1 MEEREMIAVGDF
13 VFDTIEKANVQ
24 VLEKIEA
31 WGYTSYKVFNPAT
44 GRVYKANEEQLSSSG
59 STMQYDENYL
69 RYVTLLSKIKN
80 ETAGGFLSSLA
91 SGIIPLPHQL
101 HVLNRAMETN
111 NIRYILADEVGL
123 GKTIEAGMIIRELKS
138 RGLVSRI
145 LVVCP
150 TGLVTQWA
158 SEMQEKFHEKFQVIL
173 PSDYD
178 TIRRLTDNDDV
189 YGQFDQVISPMDSIK
204 PIEKHAGW
212 SEEKV
217 EKYNEERIYS
227 IINSGWDLII
237 IDEAHRVAGSSGEV
251 ARYKLGNLLAQAS
264 PYLLLLSAT
273 PHNGKTEPFLRLIR
287 LLDADA
293 FPNAKSIVREQ
304 VAPFLIRTE
313 KREAI
318 DNNGNLLF
326 KNRITHLV
334 TISWDERNN
343 LQRELYEMVSSYVAK
358 TYNKALRNRK
368 KNMCLIFL
376 LIIMQRM
383 VTSST
388 AAIRQSLERR
398 LNVLLEQRTCVGDLR
413 EEDLDELNIEDGV
426 EDALEAISLDMELE
440 IEELKQIIS
449 LAKQA
454 QFQNQDAK
462 VEPLL
467 NEIDAILSEDRTQ
480 KVIIFTEFVATQTY
494 LQELLVNRGYTVTI
508 LNGGMS
514 IDERNAAMQEFKT
527 STSIF
532 ISTDAGGEGLNLQFA
547 NIIINYDLPWN
558 PMKIEQ
564 RCGRV
569 DRIGQQRDVH
579 IYNFIVGETV
589 ENRVREVLEEKLSVI
604 LKEMGV
610 DKYSDV
616 LDSEV
621 AECDFTDV
629 YMRSIGHTS
638 QVEKNLYPVEEEM
651 KQQLTNAQKYKDVIR
666 EEKDLTKL
674 VGTES
679 NFDVDSALRTMLTY
693 YECWQGHDP
702 RLIDRISIAD
712 EEITQHLKTELVQDR
727 TAPLMSIQIDNF
739 PNEDGYFMLWE
750 LSISEKESGKRILPI
765 FVNSA
770 MILRPMAG
778 KRIMDV
784 FLDGNSK
791 LRVSSAPNVDAE
803 IYSKLEKSCMDFAY
817 DTFVELKE
825 KQMQQ
830 NEESFKKYMYALEL
844 RQEAAEHI
852 GIENIRRSRLQK
864 LQKEKANIEAQHRKG
879 SQVYPDFRLIMMA
892 RLEA

>member
-1 MEEREMIAVGDF
+1 MHSVGDF

-24 VLEKIEA
+24 ILEKIEA
-31 WGYTSYKVFNPAT
+31 WGYTSFKVFNPAT

-398 LNVLLEQRTCVGDLR
+398 LNVLLEQRTCVGNLR

-426 EDALEAISLDMELE
+426 EDAIEAISLDMELE

-508 LNGGMS
+508 LNGCMS
-514 IDERNAAMQEFKT
+514 IDERNAAMQEFKA

-629 YMRSIGHTS
+629 YMRSIGHAS
-638 QVEKNLYPVEEEM
+638 QGEKNLYPVEAEM

-739 PNEDGYFMLWE
+739 PNEEGYFMFWE

-765 FVNSA
+765 FVNST
-770 MILRPMAG
+770 MVLRPMAG

-784 FLDGNSK
+784 FLDGSSK

>member
-1 MEEREMIAVGDF
+1 MHATGDF

-31 WGYTSYKVFNPAT
+31 WGYISYKVFNPAT
-44 GRVYKANEEQLSSSG
+44 GRVFKANEEQLSSSG

-212 SEEKV
+212 SEEKI

-398 LNVLLEQRTCVGDLR
+398 LNVLLEQRTCVGNLR

-629 YMRSIGHTS
+629 YMRSIGHAS
-638 QVEKNLYPVEEEM
+638 QVEKNLYPVEAEM

-739 PNEDGYFMLWE
+739 PNEEGYFMLWE

-770 MILRPMAG
+770 MVLRPMAG

-791 LRVSSAPNVDAE
+791 LRVTSASNVDAE

>member
-1 MEEREMIAVGDF
+1 MHATGDF

-31 WGYTSYKVFNPAT
+31 WGYISYKVFNPAT

-398 LNVLLEQRTCVGDLR
+398 LNVLLEQRTCVGNLR

-629 YMRSIGHTS
+629 YMRSIGHAS
-638 QVEKNLYPVEEEM
+638 QVEKNLYPVEAEM

-739 PNEDGYFMLWE
+739 PNEEGYLCFGSC
-750 LSISEKESGKRILPI
+750 LSLKKRAESGFCRYLSTAQWYCDRWQESVLWMFSSMETASSGFRLRRMWMRKFILSLKKVAWILPMTHLL
-765 FVNSA
+765 N
-770 MILRPMAG
+770 
-778 KRIMDV
+778 
-784 FLDGNSK
+784 
-791 LRVSSAPNVDAE
+791 
-803 IYSKLEKSCMDFAY
+803 
-817 DTFVELKE
+817 
-825 KQMQQ
+825 
-830 NEESFKKYMYALEL
+830 
-844 RQEAAEHI
+844 
-852 GIENIRRSRLQK
+852 
-864 LQKEKANIEAQHRKG
+864 
-879 SQVYPDFRLIMMA
+879 
-892 RLEA
+892 

>member
-1 MEEREMIAVGDF
+1 MLSVGDF

-24 VLEKIEA
+24 ILEKFEA
-31 WGYTSYKVFNPAT
+31 WGYVSYKVFNPAT
-44 GRVYKANEEQLSSSG
+44 GRVYKANEEQLNASG

-304 VAPFLIRTE
+304 VAPYLIRTE

-343 LQRELYEMVSSYVAK
+343 LQRELYEMVSSYVSE

-388 AAIRQSLERR
+388 AAIQQSLERR
-398 LNVLLEQRTCVGDLR
+398 LSVLKEQRTCVGNLK

-426 EDALEAISLDMELE
+426 EEAIEAISLDMDLE
-440 IEELKQIIS
+440 IEELQQIVF

-454 QFQNQDAK
+454 QFQNRDAK
-462 VEPLL
+462 VEPLIM
-467 NEIDAILSEDRTQ
+467 EIDAILSADRSQ
-480 KVIIFTEFVATQTY
+480 KIIIFTEFVATQKY
-494 LQELLVNRGYTVTI
+494 LQELLVNIGYSVTI

-629 YMRSIGHTS
+629 YMRSIGHAS
-638 QVEKNLYPVEEEM
+638 QVQKNLYPVEAEM

-739 PNEDGYFMLWE
+739 PNEEGYFMLWE

-770 MILRPMAG
+770 MVLRPMAG

-784 FLDGNSK
+784 FLDGSSK
-791 LRVSSAPNVDAE
+791 LRVSSVPNVDAE
-803 IYSKLEKSCMDFAY
+803 IYSKLEKICMDFAY

>member
-1 MEEREMIAVGDF
+1 MIAVGDF

-398 LNVLLEQRTCVGDLR
+398 LNVLLEQRTCVGNLR

-629 YMRSIGHTS
+629 FMRSIGHTS
-638 QVEKNLYPVEEEM
+638 QVEKNLYPVEAEM

-739 PNEDGYFMLWE
+739 PNEEGYFMLWE

-770 MILRPMAG
+770 MVLRPMAG

-791 LRVSSAPNVDAE
+791 LRVSSASNVDAE

>member
-1 MEEREMIAVGDF
+1 MISVGDF

-31 WGYTSYKVFNPAT
+31 WGYISYKVFNPAT

-59 STMQYDENYL
+59 NTMQYDENYL

-326 KNRITHLV
+326 KNRIMHLV
-334 TISWDERNN
+334 TISWDDRNN

-398 LNVLLEQRTCVGDLR
+398 LNVLLEQRTCVGNLR

-494 LQELLVNRGYTVTI
+494 LQELLVNRDYTVTI

-629 YMRSIGHTS
+629 YMRSIGHAS
-638 QVEKNLYPVEEEM
+638 QVEKNLYPVEAEM

-739 PNEDGYFMLWE
+739 PNEEGYFMLWE

-770 MILRPMAG
+770 MLLRPMAG

-864 LQKEKANIEAQHRKG
+864 LQTLKHSTGKAHRYIRILG
-879 SQVYPDFRLIMMA
+879 
-892 RLEA
+892 

>member
-1 MEEREMIAVGDF
+1 MLSVGDF

-44 GRVYKANEEQLSSSG
+44 GRVYKANEEQLSSTG

-158 SEMQEKFHEKFQVIL
+158 NEMQEKFHEKFQVIL

-178 TIRRLTDNDDV
+178 TIRRLTNSDDV

-398 LNVLLEQRTCVGDLR
+398 LNVLLEQRTCVGNLR

-440 IEELKQIIS
+440 IEEPKQIIS

-467 NEIDAILSEDRTQ
+467 NEIDAILSENRTQ

-750 LSISEKESGKRILPI
+750 LSISEKESEKRILPI

>member
-1 MEEREMIAVGDF
+1 MLNTGDF

-31 WGYTSYKVFNPAT
+31 WGYVSYRVFNPAT
-44 GRVYKANEEQLSSSG
+44 GRVYKANEEQLSSTG

-217 EKYNEERIYS
+217 EKYNEERIYA

-398 LNVLLEQRTCVGDLR
+398 LNVLLEQRTCVGNLR

-467 NEIDAILSEDRTQ
+467 NEIDAILSEDRTK

-739 PNEDGYFMLWE
+739 PNEEGYFMLWE

>member
-1 MEEREMIAVGDF
+1 MISVGDF

-31 WGYTSYKVFNPAT
+31 WGYISYKVFNPAT

-59 STMQYDENYL
+59 NTMQYDENYL

-326 KNRITHLV
+326 KNRIMHLV
-334 TISWDERNN
+334 TISWDDRNN

-398 LNVLLEQRTCVGDLR
+398 LNVLLEQRTCVGNLR

-494 LQELLVNRGYTVTI
+494 LQELLVNRDYTVTI

-616 LDSEV
+616 LDNEV

-629 YMRSIGHTS
+629 YMRSIGHAS
-638 QVEKNLYPVEEEM
+638 QVEKNLYPVEAEM

-739 PNEDGYFMLWE
+739 PNEEGYFMLWE

-770 MILRPMAG
+770 MLLRPMAG

>member
-1 MEEREMIAVGDF
+1 MHATGDF

-31 WGYTSYKVFNPAT
+31 WGYISYKVFNPAT

-398 LNVLLEQRTCVGDLR
+398 LNVLLEQRTCVGNLR

-629 YMRSIGHTS
+629 YMRSIGHAS
-638 QVEKNLYPVEEEM
+638 QVEKNLYPVEAEM

-739 PNEDGYFMLWE
+739 PNEEGYFMLWE

-770 MILRPMAG
+770 MVLRAMAG

-791 LRVSSAPNVDAE
+791 LRVSSASNVDAE

>member
-1 MEEREMIAVGDF
+1 MHATGDF

-31 WGYTSYKVFNPAT
+31 WGYISYKVFNPAT

-398 LNVLLEQRTCVGDLR
+398 LNVLLEQRTCVGNLR

-629 YMRSIGHTS
+629 YMRSIGHAS
-638 QVEKNLYPVEEEM
+638 QVEKNLYPVEAEM

-727 TAPLMSIQIDNF
+727 TTPLMSIQIDNF
-739 PNEDGYFMLWE
+739 PNEEGYFMLWE

-770 MILRPMAG
+770 MVLRPMAG

-791 LRVSSAPNVDAE
+791 LRVSSASNVDAE

>member
-1 MEEREMIAVGDF
+1 MHATGDF

-31 WGYTSYKVFNPAT
+31 WGYISYKVFNPAT

-204 PIEKHAGW
+204 PIEKHVGW

-398 LNVLLEQRTCVGDLR
+398 LNVLLEQRTCVGNLR

-629 YMRSIGHTS
+629 YMRSIGHAS
-638 QVEKNLYPVEEEM
+638 QVEKNLYPVEAEM

-739 PNEDGYFMLWE
+739 PNEEGYFMLWE

-770 MILRPMAG
+770 MVLRPMAG

-791 LRVSSAPNVDAE
+791 LRVSSASNVDAE

>member
-1 MEEREMIAVGDF
+1 MHATGDF

-31 WGYTSYKVFNPAT
+31 WGYISYKVFNPAT

-358 TYNKALRNRK
+358 TYNKALRNHK

-398 LNVLLEQRTCVGDLR
+398 LNVLLEQRTCVGNLR

-629 YMRSIGHTS
+629 YMRSIGHAS
-638 QVEKNLYPVEEEM
+638 QVEKNLYPVEAEM

-739 PNEDGYFMLWE
+739 PNEEGYFMLWE

-770 MILRPMAG
+770 MVLRPMAG

-791 LRVSSAPNVDAE
+791 LRVSSASNVDAE

>member
-1 MEEREMIAVGDF
+1 MISVGDF

-31 WGYTSYKVFNPAT
+31 WGYISYKVFNPAT

-383 VTSST
+383 ATSST

-398 LNVLLEQRTCVGDLR
+398 LNVLLEQRTCVGNLR

-514 IDERNAAMQEFKT
+514 IDERNAAMQEFKA

-629 YMRSIGHTS
+629 YMRSIGHAS
-638 QVEKNLYPVEEEM
+638 QVEKNLYPVEAEM

-712 EEITQHLKTELVQDR
+712 EEITQHLKTELV
-727 TAPLMSIQIDNF
+727 
-739 PNEDGYFMLWE
+739 
-750 LSISEKESGKRILPI
+750 
-765 FVNSA
+765 
-770 MILRPMAG
+770 
-778 KRIMDV
+778 
-784 FLDGNSK
+784 
-791 LRVSSAPNVDAE
+791 
-803 IYSKLEKSCMDFAY
+803 
-817 DTFVELKE
+817 
-825 KQMQQ
+825 
-830 NEESFKKYMYALEL
+830 
-844 RQEAAEHI
+844 
-852 GIENIRRSRLQK
+852 
-864 LQKEKANIEAQHRKG
+864 
-879 SQVYPDFRLIMMA
+879 
-892 RLEA
+892 

>member
-1 MEEREMIAVGDF
+1 MISVGDF

-31 WGYTSYKVFNPAT
+31 WGYISYKVFNPAT

-59 STMQYDENYL
+59 NTMQYDENYL

-326 KNRITHLV
+326 KNRIMHLV
-334 TISWDERNN
+334 TISWDDRNN

-398 LNVLLEQRTCVGDLR
+398 LNVLLEQRTCVGNLR

-494 LQELLVNRGYTVTI
+494 LQELLVNRDYTVTI

-629 YMRSIGHTS
+629 YMRSIGHAS
-638 QVEKNLYPVEEEM
+638 QVEKNLYPVEAEM

-739 PNEDGYFMLWE
+739 PNEEGYFMLWE
-750 LSISEKESGKRILPI
+750 LSISEKRAESGFCRYLSTAQCYCDRWQESVLWMFSSMKQQAQG
-765 FVNSA
+765 FVCA
-770 MILRPMAG
+770 ECG
-778 KRIMDV
+778 C
-784 FLDGNSK
+784 GN
-791 LRVSSAPNVDAE
+791 L
-803 IYSKLEKSCMDFAY
+803 F
-817 DTFVELKE
+817 
-825 KQMQQ
+825 
-830 NEESFKKYMYALEL
+830 
-844 RQEAAEHI
+844 
-852 GIENIRRSRLQK
+852 
-864 LQKEKANIEAQHRKG
+864 
-879 SQVYPDFRLIMMA
+879 
-892 RLEA
+892 

>member
-1 MEEREMIAVGDF
+1 MHATGDF

-44 GRVYKANEEQLSSSG
+44 GRVYKANEEQLSSTG
-59 STMQYDENYL
+59 SSMQYDENYL

-398 LNVLLEQRTCVGDLR
+398 LNVLLEQRTCVGNLR

-514 IDERNAAMQEFKT
+514 IDERNAAMQEFKA

-569 DRIGQQRDVH
+569 DRIGQQRNVH

-629 YMRSIGHTS
+629 YMRSIGHAS
-638 QVEKNLYPVEEEM
+638 QVEKNLYPVEAEM

-739 PNEDGYFMLWE
+739 PNEEGYFMLWE

-770 MILRPMAG
+770 MVLRPMAG

-784 FLDGNSK
+784 FLDGSSK
-791 LRVSSAPNVDAE
+791 LRVSSVPNVDAE
-803 IYSKLEKSCMDFAY
+803 IYSKLEKICMDFAY

>member
-1 MEEREMIAVGDF
+1 MISVGDF

-111 NIRYILADEVGL
+111 NIRYILADVVGL

-398 LNVLLEQRTCVGDLR
+398 LNVLLEQRTCVGNLR

-494 LQELLVNRGYTVTI
+494 LQELLVNRDYTVTI

-629 YMRSIGHTS
+629 YMRSIGHAS
-638 QVEKNLYPVEEEM
+638 QVEKNLYPVEAEM

-739 PNEDGYFMLWE
+739 PNEEGYFMLWE

-770 MILRPMAG
+770 MLLRPMAG

>member
-1 MEEREMIAVGDF
+1 MISVGDF

-31 WGYTSYKVFNPAT
+31 WGYISYKVFNPAT

-398 LNVLLEQRTCVGDLR
+398 LNVLLEQRTCVGNLR

-514 IDERNAAMQEFKT
+514 IDERNAAMQEFKA

-532 ISTDAGGEGLNLQFA
+532 ISTDACGEGLNLQFA

-610 DKYSDV
+610 DKYLDV

-629 YMRSIGHTS
+629 YMRSIGHAS
-638 QVEKNLYPVEEEM
+638 QVEKNLYPVEAEM

-739 PNEDGYFMLWE
+739 PNEEGYFMLWE

-770 MILRPMAG
+770 MVLRPMAG

-784 FLDGNSK
+784 FLDGGSK
-791 LRVSSAPNVDAE
+791 LRVSSVPNVDAE

-830 NEESFKKYMYALEL
+830 NEESFKKYMYALVL

>member
-1 MEEREMIAVGDF
+1 MHATGDF

-31 WGYTSYKVFNPAT
+31 WGYISYKVFNPAT

-398 LNVLLEQRTCVGDLR
+398 LNVLLEQRTCVGNLR

-426 EDALEAISLDMELE
+426 EDALEAIPLDMELE

-629 YMRSIGHTS
+629 YMRSIGHAS
-638 QVEKNLYPVEEEM
+638 QVEKNLYPVEAEM

-739 PNEDGYFMLWE
+739 PNEEGYFMLWE

-770 MILRPMAG
+770 MVLRPMAG

-791 LRVSSAPNVDAE
+791 LRVSSASNVDAE

>member
-1 MEEREMIAVGDF
+1 MHSVGDF

-31 WGYTSYKVFNPAT
+31 WGYVSYKVFNPAT
-44 GRVYKANEEQLSSSG
+44 GRVYKANEEQLSASG

-334 TISWDERNN
+334 TISWDDRNN

-398 LNVLLEQRTCVGDLR
+398 LNVLLEQRTCVGNLR

-426 EDALEAISLDMELE
+426 EDAIEAISLDMELE

-629 YMRSIGHTS
+629 YMRSIGHAS
-638 QVEKNLYPVEEEM
+638 QVEKNLYPVEAEM

-739 PNEDGYFMLWE
+739 PNEEGYFMLWE

-765 FVNSA
+765 FVNST
-770 MILRPMAG
+770 MVLRPMAG

-784 FLDGNSK
+784 FLDGSSK

-830 NEESFKKYMYALEL
+830 NEESFKKYMYALKL

>member
-1 MEEREMIAVGDF
+1 MHATGDF

-31 WGYTSYKVFNPAT
+31 WGYISYKVFNPAT

-212 SEEKV
+212 SEEKI

-398 LNVLLEQRTCVGDLR
+398 LNVLLEQRTCVGNLR

-629 YMRSIGHTS
+629 YMRSIGHAS
-638 QVEKNLYPVEEEM
+638 QVEKNLYPVEAEM
-651 KQQLTNAQKYKDVIR
+651 KQQLTNAHKYKDVIR

-739 PNEDGYFMLWE
+739 PNEEGYFMLWE

-770 MILRPMAG
+770 MVLRPMAG

-791 LRVSSAPNVDAE
+791 LRVSSASNVDAE

>member
-1 MEEREMIAVGDF
+1 MLNTGDF

-31 WGYTSYKVFNPAT
+31 WGYVSYRVFNPAT
-44 GRVYKANEEQLSSSG
+44 GRVYKANEEQLSSTG

-217 EKYNEERIYS
+217 EKYNEERIYA

-388 AAIRQSLERR
+388 EAIRQSLERR

>member
-1 MEEREMIAVGDF
+1 MLNTGDF

-31 WGYTSYKVFNPAT
+31 WGYVSYRVFNPAT
-44 GRVYKANEEQLSSSG
+44 GRVYKANEEQLSSTG

-217 EKYNEERIYS
+217 EKYNEERIYA

-864 LQKEKANIEAQHRKG
+864 LQKEKGQH
-879 SQVYPDFRLIMMA
+879 
-892 RLEA
+892 